1 VALEVEAMK
10 WLLRIAVIGIAAL
23 VLWQVWQRVFVTD
36 ETRVKKQIAVMESA
50 VEKGK
55 LLQLSDAVASDYSDD
70 WGMDKSMLLGGVSSF
85 RSQYDA
91 IFIHL
96 SDLTVT
102 VDPDHQKA
110 QAVFVAKVLAK
121 AKGSLSESEVR
132 AERFRLYFRKND
144 STWKLIR
151 AESPELKFD

>member
-1 VALEVEAMK
+1 MK
-10 WLLRIAVIGIAAL
+10 WLLRIAAVVIVAL
-23 VLWQVWQRVFVTD
+23 VIWKVWQRVFVTD
-36 ETRVKKQIAVMESA
+36 ETRIKKQLTVMESA

-55 LLQLSDAVASDYSDD
+55 LLSLSDAVAADYSDD

-102 VDPDHQKA
+102 VDPDHQKG
-110 QAVFVAKVLAK
+110 QAVFIAKVLAK
-121 AKGSLSESEVR
+121 AKGSLSESEIR
-132 AERFRLYFRKND
+132 SERFRLYFRKND
-144 STWKLIR
+144 DGWKLTGSNR
-151 AESPELKFD
+151 PS

>member
-1 VALEVEAMK
+1 MK
-10 WLLRIAVIGIAAL
+10 WLVRIAVIGIAAF

-36 ETRVKKQIAVMESA
+36 ETRIKKQIAVMESA

-55 LLQLSDAVASDYSDD
+55 LLQLADAVAADYSDD
-70 WGMDKSMLLGGVSSF
+70 WGMDKSTLLGGVSSF

-96 SDLTVT
+96 SDLAVT
-102 VDPDHQKA
+102 GDSDHQKA
-110 QAVFVAKVLAK
+110 QAVFIAKVLAK

-132 AERFRLYFRKND
+132 SERFRLYFRKND
-144 STWKLIR
+144 AGWKLIR

>member
-1 VALEVEAMK
+1 MK
-10 WLLRIAVIGIAAL
+10 WILRVAMVGIAAF

-36 ETRVKKQIAVMESA
+36 ETRVKKQIAVMVNS

-55 LLQLSDAVASDYSDD
+55 LLQLSDAVAADYSDD
-70 WGMDKSMLLGGVSSF
+70 FGMDKSMLLGGVSSF

-110 QAVFVAKVLAK
+110 QAVFIAKVLAK
-121 AKGSLSESEVR
+121 AKGSLSESEIR
-132 AERFRLYFRKND
+132 SERFRLYFRKND

-151 AESPELKFD
+151 VESPELKFD

>member
-1 VALEVEAMK
+1 VEAMK
-10 WLLRIAVIGIAAL
+10 WLLRIAAVVIIAL
-23 VLWQVWQRVFVTD
+23 VLWKVWQRIFVTD
-36 ETRVKKQIAVMESA
+36 EMRIKKQITVMESA

-55 LLQLSDAVASDYSDD
+55 LLSLSDVVAADYSDD

-102 VDPDHQKA
+102 VDPDHQKG
-110 QAVFVAKVLAK
+110 QAVFIAKVLAK
-121 AKGSLSESEVR
+121 AKGSLSESEIR
-132 AERFRLYFRKND
+132 SERFRLYFRKKED
-144 STWKLIR
+144 GWKLIR
-151 AESPELKFD
+151 VESPELKFD

>member
-1 VALEVEAMK
+1 MK
-10 WLLRIAVIGIAAL
+10 WILRVAMVGIAAFA
-23 VLWQVWQRVFVTD
+23 LWQVWQRVFVTD

-50 VEKGK
+50 VKKGK
-55 LLQLSDAVASDYSDD
+55 LLSLSDAVAADYSDD

-96 SDLTVT
+96 SELTVT

-132 AERFRLYFRKND
+132 AERFRLYFRKD
-144 STWKLIR
+144 DAGWKLIR
-151 AESPELKFD
+151 VESPQLKFD